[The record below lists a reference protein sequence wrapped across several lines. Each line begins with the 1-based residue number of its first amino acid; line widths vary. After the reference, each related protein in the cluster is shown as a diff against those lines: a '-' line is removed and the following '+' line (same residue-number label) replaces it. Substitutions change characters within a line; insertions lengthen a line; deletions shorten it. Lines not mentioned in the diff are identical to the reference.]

1 MVEGEK
7 KVLLL
12 GSNYIAANTAL
23 QLMGM
28 WKDEPRRNRDENLKL
43 TVIDVDQPD
52 LIFMHPKL
60 ARFEGHEALK
70 RKQVSQWDFSYLLA
84 EEFRDYDAIIN
95 CSMID
100 DSVYSSLNP
109 VKTVLANQ
117 TFVTQLMDCLRKIDF
132 AGRLIHVSSYHA
144 YGRLEPR
151 KFTHEPV
158 EETEE
163 PRPYGTRSASILAT
177 ETMIRG
183 MASLYGTR
191 WIILRLGTLFGDYV
205 PQMKALYNW
214 TKSMMLRENLF
225 VYEPNRVLKP
235 FSDGMSSRDFVHE
248 YDVTRAMRK
257 LVEDPYCDD
266 LNVDNEI
273 YNIGGMGATAN
284 GEIFISN
291 TAIAIKQ
298 IFKPWNPEAKLIF
311 KGWRT
316 PEEEG
321 LRIWMSSKKADKKF
335 GWSADKDMLYATKA
349 TSYFIA
355 QYDLGWDIE
364 TLHDFK
370 KNGTGDIDAGLE
382 MAVAAKKGKFSET
395 GVSKEM
401 LGSFDRAAQQVGS
414 TKSEKENEDE

>member
-1 MVEGEK
+1 MEEQK

-12 GSNYIAANTAL
+12 GSNYIASNLAL

-28 WKDEPRRNRDENLKL
+28 WKEEPRRNRDENLKL
-43 TVIDVDQPD
+43 TVVDVDMPD
-52 LIFMHPKL
+52 LIFMNPKL
-60 ARFEGHEALK
+60 ARFQGHEALE
-70 RKQVSQWDFSYLLA
+70 RMQISQWDFGYFMISK
-84 EEFRDYDAIIN
+84 FKDYDVIIN

-109 VKTVLANQ
+109 VKTTMANQ
-117 TFVTQLMDCLRKIDF
+117 TFITQLMDALRRSDF

-158 EETEE
+158 TEKEE
-163 PRPYGTRSASILAT
+163 PKPYGTRSASILAT

-183 MASLYGTR
+183 MAALYGTR
-191 WIILRLGTLFGDYV
+191 WIILRVGTIFGNYV

-214 TKSMMLRENLF
+214 TKSMMLRENLP

-235 FSDGMSSRDFVHE
+235 FSDGMSSRDFIHE
-248 YDVTRAMRK
+248 YDVTKAVRK

-273 YNIGGMGATAN
+273 YNIGGQGATAN

-291 TAIAIKQ
+291 TAIAVKQ
-298 IFKPWNPEAKLIF
+298 IFKPWHPDAKLVF

-316 PEEEG
+316 PEEAD
-321 LRIWMSSKKADKKF
+321 LRIWMSSKKAEQKF
-335 GWSADKDMLYATKA
+335 GWSADKDILYATKA
-349 TSYFIA
+349 TAYFIA
-355 QYDLGWDIE
+355 QYDLGWDTE
-364 TLHDFK
+364 ELYNFK

-382 MAVAAKKGKFSET
+382 MAVKAKRGENT
-395 GVSKEM
+395 GVSREM
-401 LGSFDRAAQQVGS
+401 LESIDRAAQQVGPNK
-414 TKSEKENEDE
+414 TEKDTDSQD